1 MVKENKKILEA
12 IEKWKK
18 HPYFCNRKVQKRLIK
33 IAKELKPIKIL
44 NRKVWVVKHYLLRN
58 KLAIRPFGLIFISE
72 KIPKE
77 FRDIVV
83 KHEIAEE
90 KYERLLS
97 RKEAHKRAIE
107 EEIKYA
113 KKKGKLKKGLE
124 FLKKRYPEAYKERIK
139 ILQQSKNKQKI
150 INFFS

>member
-1 MVKENKKILEA
+1 MSKQNKEIFEA
-12 IEKWKK
+12 IKKWKK
-18 HPYFCNRKVQKRLIK
+18 KPYFCNRKVQKRLIK
-33 IAKELKPIKIL
+33 IAKEVKPIKIL
-44 NRKVWVVKHYLLRN
+44 NRNVWIVKHYLLKD

-77 FRDIVV
+77 FRDVVV

-90 KYERLLS
+90 KYENLFS
-97 RKEAHKRAIE
+97 RREAHKRAIE

-139 ILQQSKNKQKI
+139 ILNQLS
-150 INFFS
+150 

>member
-1 MVKENKKILEA
+1 MEKGNKKILKA

-18 HPYFCNRKVQKRLIK
+18 HPYFCNRRVQRVLIK
-33 IAKELKPIKIL
+33 IAKEVKPIKIL
-44 NRKVWVVKHYLLRN
+44 NKPVWIVKHHLLKD

-72 KIPKE
+72 RIPKE
-77 FRDIVV
+77 FRDIIV

-90 KYERLLS
+90 KYEHLFS
-97 RKEAHKRAIE
+97 RREAHRRAIV

-124 FLKKRYPEAYKERIK
+124 FLKKRYPEAYKERVK
-139 ILQQSKNKQKI
+139 VLNK
-150 INFFS
+150 

>member
-1 MVKENKKILEA
+1 MSKENKKILEA

-18 HPYFCNRKVQKRLIK
+18 KPYFCNRRVQKILIK
-33 IAKELKPIKIL
+33 IAKKVKPIKIL
-44 NRKVWVVKHYLLRN
+44 NRKVWVVKHYLL
-58 KLAIRPFGLIFISE
+58 KDKFAIRPFGLIFISE

-77 FRDIVV
+77 FRDVVV

-90 KYERLLS
+90 KYENLFS
-97 RKEAHKRAIE
+97 RREAHKRAIE
-107 EEIKYA
+107 EEIRYA

-139 ILQQSKNKQKI
+139 KLKQIEKHG
-150 INFFS
+150 NN

>member
-1 MVKENKKILEA
+1 MVKENKKIFEA

-44 NRKVWVVKHYLLRN
+44 NRKVWVVKHYLLKG

-77 FRDIVV
+77 FRDVVV

-90 KYERLLS
+90 KYERLLP
-97 RKEAHKRAIE
+97 RKEAHKKAIE

-124 FLKKRYPEAYKERIK
+124 FLKKRYPEAYKEKIK
-139 ILQQSKNKQKI
+139 ILQQSQNK
-150 INFFS
+150 